1 MLGENHGSKFHN
13 FLLFQ
18 RPGDGISVGKMLKHL
33 EEVLKSFKRPCAKLN
48 RYEQLGVLRSK
59 IENLPSSTAVKV
71 AYPKVPGH
79 NALQL
84 LKDCLISQVSFQLSV
99 ILALRQTLNTYITV
113 LYICLSL
120 RQRIY
125 LSPQCR
131 WFLADRRFYTFRIN
145 LKAIIFLLRD
155 HSRLKTHPRQGD
167 FSAIVAMG
175 SRYSQQE
182 ASSAAYV
189 YL

>member
-1 MLGENHGSKFHN
+1 MLGENHGTKFHN

-18 RPGDGISVGKMLKHL
+18 QPGDGISFGKMLKHL
-33 EEVLKSFKRPCAKLN
+33 AVFKSFKRPCAKLN
-48 RYEQLGVLRSK
+48 RYEQLEVLRSK
-59 IENLPSSTAVKV
+59 IENLSSSTAVKV
-71 AYPKVPGH
+71 ACPTVPGY

-131 WFLADRRFYTFRIN
+131 
-145 LKAIIFLLRD
+145 
-155 HSRLKTHPRQGD
+155 
-167 FSAIVAMG
+167 
-175 SRYSQQE
+175 
-182 ASSAAYV
+182 
-189 YL
+189 